1 MIYRFIIMILVTFI
15 SCKHNKSSR
24 VDESIS
30 EYTDTI
36 NTNIEINQSIS
47 IDTKFLDSLSKKVT
61 LPYGRKELVEV
72 DFPNDWY
79 YGGGYLKHSLKKEGL
94 NDKDSTKYAESY
106 FRIIKFNRNDNI
118 NIDLNKSIK
127 LNDSATLQTINNLL
141 VKKNDDKQKSI
152 KSELSV
158 FIKLPNYKN
167 FKIFGLLA
175 KGDQV
180 FYNPIYII
188 VKNNRISDVLAA
200 YEYSKSETLIN
211 KGVCIDENYIF
222 NCKTFNNTDGYEVNC
237 GKKESYKISDEG
249 RFLML

>member
-1 MIYRFIIMILVTFI
+1 MILVTFI

-24 VDESIS
+24 VEESIS

-36 NTNIEINQSIS
+36 NTNIKINQSIS
-47 IDTKFLDSLSKKVT
+47 INTKFLDSLSKEVT

-79 YGGGYLKHSLKKEGL
+79 CGGGYLEHSLKKEGL
-94 NDKDSTKYAESY
+94 NDKDSIKYAQSY
-106 FRIIKFNRNDNI
+106 FKIIKFNRNDNI
-118 NIDLNKSIK
+118 NIDLNTSVK
-127 LNDSATLQTINNLL
+127 LRDSATLQTINNQL
-141 VKKNDDKQKSI
+141 VKKKDDDQKRI
-152 KSELSV
+152 KSELSL

-175 KGDQV
+175 KGDHV

-200 YEYSKSETLIN
+200 YEYSKSETLVN
-211 KGVCIDENYIF
+211 KSVYIDENHIF
-222 NCKTFNNTDGYEVNC
+222 NCKTFDNIDGYEINS
-237 GKKESYKISDEG
+237 GETISYKISDEG
-249 RFLML
+249 KFVKIK